1 MSTAHSHNRLTHS
14 ARLEG
19 DKGPAVMVVG
29 MVDIVPRP
37 LSDTSGLGPSIFA
50 FPCYAHLRVRAVRCS
65 YFVSS
70 QVGSLTEVYKVRI
83 LMMNDGDADE
93 YGGRGRESE
102 CV

>member
-1 MSTAHSHNRLTHS
+1 
-14 ARLEG
+14 
-19 DKGPAVMVVG
+19 MVVG
-29 MVDIVPRP
+29 MMDIVPRP